1 MKAMRQAA
9 FLAAVL
15 GLCHLLAPS
24 PAQAYL
30 DPGTGSYLFQILI
43 AGLVGGLFALKLFW
57 KQIKDFFQ
65 KLFGKGADR
74 GGSDETPRKSE

>member
-1 MKAMRQAA
+1 MKTIRQAA
-9 FLAAVL
+9 VLAAVL

-57 KQIKDFFQ
+57 RQIKDFFQ
-65 KLFGKGADR
+65 KLFGKKP
-74 GGSDETPRKSE
+74 EKE